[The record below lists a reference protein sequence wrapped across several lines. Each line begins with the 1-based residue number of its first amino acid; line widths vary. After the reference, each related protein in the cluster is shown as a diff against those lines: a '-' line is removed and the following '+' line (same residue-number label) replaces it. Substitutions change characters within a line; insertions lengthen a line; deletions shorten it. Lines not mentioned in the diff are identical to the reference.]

1 MFSRNPDKTQ
11 KKTSTSSSVIGTE
24 MQINGNIKCSGKL
37 VLKGIVKGNIECEHV
52 HISAEGNQK
61 GNIKAFECIIGGN
74 FEGDVTAESLAIE
87 PAANIKGN
95 MYYNSL
101 SARPGANLEIQLFR
115 GLDKRIED
123 KSLEKEKRKKQSR
136 KSKGV

>member
-1 MFSRNPDKTQ
+1 MFSRDSNKPA
-11 KKTSTSSSVIGTE
+11 KTSTSSSVIGTE

-61 GNIKAFECIIGGN
+61 GNIRAIECIIGGT
-74 FEGDVTAESLAIE
+74 FEGDIIAESLAFE
-87 PAANIKGN
+87 SAAKIVGN

-101 SARPGANLEIQLFR
+101 SARPGADLEINLFR
-115 GLDKRIED
+115 GLEKRIED
-123 KSLEKEKRKKQSR
+123 KTSEKKKTSKQQSK
-136 KSKGV
+136 KSKGT